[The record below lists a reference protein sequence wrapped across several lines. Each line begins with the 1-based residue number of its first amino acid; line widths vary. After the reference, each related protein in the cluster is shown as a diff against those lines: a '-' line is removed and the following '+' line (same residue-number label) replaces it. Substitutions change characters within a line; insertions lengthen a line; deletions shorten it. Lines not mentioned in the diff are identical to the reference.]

1 MSNTSK
7 GIVQDRL
14 VGIFGS
20 KYLAASIVHTSLNAY
35 AFIVQEDNTVIS
47 LIAGG
52 SASTAAVD
60 IDYLTTQSL
69 SSVNLKQGALI
80 TAPQGEL
87 FQNITITSGSI
98 IAYK

>member
-20 KYLAASIVHTSLNAY
+20 KYLAATIVHTSLNAY
-35 AFIVQEDNTVIS
+35 AFIVQEDTVIS

-69 SSVNLKQGALI
+69 SDVTLKQGALI

-87 FQNITITSGSI
+87 FQNITITSGSV

>member
-7 GIVQDRL
+7 GIGQDRL

-20 KYLAASIVHTSLNAY
+20 QYIPTGAVVTLNAY
-35 AFIVQEDNTVIS
+35 AFIVQEDNTQIS

-69 SSVNLKQGALI
+69 SSVPLKQGALI